1 MHRWRYPSLSL
12 HGIQGTKKKEI
23 FHYFNNKN
31 FLLSGAFDGV
41 GCKTV
46 IPRHVIGK
54 FSIRIVPN
62 MKISTVAELVE
73 KHVKN
78 FMKERNSPNKISV
91 KLEHG
96 GNYWVA
102 DPNDPQYIAARKATV
117 AVHGIEPD
125 LTREGG
131 SIPITC
137 KFNFVFFFLR
147 KKKDLIGI
155 FFFY

>member
-12 HGIQGTKKKEI
+12 HGIQGNTYILFRIIIKI
-23 FHYFNNKN
+23 CLFSS
-31 FLLSGAFDGV
+31 SGAFDGV

-46 IPRHVIGK
+46 IPRHVVGK

-62 MKISTVAELVE
+62 MKISTLEKLVE
-73 KHVKN
+73 NHVKN
-78 FMKERNSPNKISV
+78 IMKDRNSPNKVSV

-96 GNYWVA
+96 GDYWLA
-102 DPNDPQYIAARKATV
+102 DPNNPQYIAARKATV
-117 AVHGIEPD
+117 AVHGVEPD

-137 KFNFVFFFLR
+137 K
-147 KKKDLIGI
+147 
-155 FFFY
+155 

>member
-1 MHRWRYPSLSL
+1 MVFKVEIISVVSLSEYSSR
-12 HGIQGTKKKEI
+12 I
-23 FHYFNNKN
+23 
-31 FLLSGAFDGV
+31 LSGAFDGV

-62 MKISTVAELVE
+62 MQISTLEKLVE
-73 KHVKN
+73 KHVQQV
-78 FMKERNSPNKISV
+78 MKDRQSPNKISV

-102 DPNDPQYIAARKATV
+102 DPNNPQYVAARKATV

-125 LTREGG
+125 FTREGG

-137 KFNFVFFFLR
+137 KCHSFLR
-147 KKKDLIGI
+147 LKMINFISL
-155 FFFY
+155 

>member
-1 MHRWRYPSLSL
+1 MHRWRYPSLTL
-12 HGIQGTKKKEI
+12 HGIQGRRTAVRSLPTTHA
-23 FHYFNNKN
+23 FVCF
-31 FLLSGAFDGV
+31 SAGAFDGV

-62 MKISTVAELVE
+62 MKIATVEKLVE
-73 KHVKN
+73 QHVKRV
-78 FMKERNSPNKISV
+78 MEGRNSPNKVSV

-96 GNYWVA
+96 GNYWIA
-102 DPNDPQYIAARKATV
+102 DPNNPQYVAARNATV

-125 LTREGG
+125 FTREGG

-137 KFNFVFFFLR
+137 KLQHADCRVFTRLYSR
-147 KKKDLIGI
+147 SSR
-155 FFFY
+155 

>member
-1 MHRWRYPSLSL
+1 MVRPFQTRVESHCRLPLYAP
-12 HGIQGTKKKEI
+12 
-23 FHYFNNKN
+23 
-31 FLLSGAFDGV
+31 GAFDGV

-62 MKISTVAELVE
+62 MKIATVEKLVE
-73 KHVKN
+73 KHVQN
-78 FMKERNSPNKISV
+78 VMKQRHSPNKVSV

-96 GNYWVA
+96 GDYWVA
-102 DPNDPQYIAARKATV
+102 DPNNDQYRAARQATMV
-117 AVHGIEPD
+117 VHGIEPD

-137 KFNFVFFFLR
+137 LLNLLFVSSWKPLD
-147 KKKDLIGI
+147 DLCFSDIPGANR
-155 FFFY
+155 

>member
-12 HGIQGTKKKEI
+12 HGIQGKLDEI
-23 FHYFNNKN
+23 VMKVNTCDNLVYTIKC
-31 FLLSGAFDGV
+31 SGAFDGV

-62 MKISTVAELVE
+62 MKIATLEKLVD
-73 KHVKN
+73 KHVQKV
-78 FMKERNSPNKISV
+78 MEERRTPNKVSV

-96 GNYWVA
+96 GDYWLA
-102 DPNDPQYIAARKATV
+102 DPNNDQYKAARQATI

-137 KFNFVFFFLR
+137 NVNC
-147 KKKDLIGI
+147 
-155 FFFY
+155 